1 MSQASFVVYIDE
13 SGDEGLN
20 CAGNASSWFVLS
32 ATITRKSRDLETVKV
47 VDTVRELLKRPL
59 KKPLHF
65 RDLRHEHRLPFV
77 SLLAQKPTTC
87 ALSACCYCLWILQG
101 RGAHPLRS
109 YGGSLCQDV
118 EADRLPQPRP
128 LRRLRRKDLAARSA
142 WAICPVLAK

>member
-32 ATITRKSRDLETVKV
+32 AAITRKSRDLETVKV
-47 VDTVRELLKRPL
+47 IDTVRELLKRPL

-77 SLLAQKPTTC
+77 LPRLLYKLPSLLRKQRPLPGKPPLLPVKPSLLGRKRWQLLQKSSSLGGKPPRQ
-87 ALSACCYCLWILQG
+87 A
-101 RGAHPLRS
+101 RS
-109 YGGSLCQDV
+109 V
-118 EADRLPQPRP
+118 RQPR
-128 LRRLRRKDLAARSA
+128 R
-142 WAICPVLAK
+142 